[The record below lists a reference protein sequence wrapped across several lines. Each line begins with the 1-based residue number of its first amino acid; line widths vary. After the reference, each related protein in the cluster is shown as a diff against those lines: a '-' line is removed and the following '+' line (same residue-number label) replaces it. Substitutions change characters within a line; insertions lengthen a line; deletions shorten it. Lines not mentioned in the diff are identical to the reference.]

1 MRLIIN
7 SVEVDVLERDFI
19 GKYTVAKLLD
29 FSPAATRTEEID
41 LPITAKNLSAF
52 GNPDILLNSSLV
64 PFQLLDAQLYVNGID
79 MQVSKCL
86 LVEVLNTIKV
96 RLFGSNIEFFG
107 LIKDKFLSE
116 LDLSSLDHTRDHATI
131 VSNLTNTTGFCYPAI
146 DYGPVLGSGNELE
159 VDGMFPAVYA
169 ADIITAIVED
179 AGYTLA
185 GDFITDPELLTEGI
199 PYCNNKTRYITD
211 ADALALYFKAANVY
225 MGTGS
230 TLQTITAGA
239 NTRIQYDTQIT
250 GDNWDTGTY
259 EFVAPRF
266 GYYIFNVLLTGQST
280 SGTSACMISAYRKHG
295 ADPEEEVWSKAK
307 TFTTSLSTF
316 QANTNV
322 IGQHDG
328 IRLEAGDLLYIKLLA
343 GANNVQFVRSEAT
356 MNISLQ
362 GMNTLAYYGD
372 EWITALN
379 LPVIKQNEFLKQY
392 VSDYAAII
400 SVNDFTRVVT
410 IKKISSIVNEL
421 PDDWSAK
428 KDFSGNRVRFL
439 NGFAQVNSL
448 AYLDDEN
455 VLKPTGTDKN
465 ILIDNSALP
474 AQKEFIKSIFGATQ
488 TGNYLTDNLTLPRIE
503 ITGSNTLKPRKLIS
517 EVVTGLDIDIVS
529 AEESLSTTV
538 TSLIIPY
545 FSRSNG
551 FDLTYT
557 KIAEQKLDYLI
568 SLISTQRIVEM
579 PVMLN
584 EIDISELNYLTPKY
598 INDVYLLVLE
608 IEFNYSRRLPA
619 KITGIIL

>member
-7 SVEVDVLERDFI
+7 SVEVDTLERDFI

-41 LPITAKNLSAF
+41 LPLTSKNLNAF
-52 GNPDILLNSSLV
+52 GNPDVLLNSSLT

-79 MQVSKCL
+79 MQISKCMLVDVSK
-86 LVEVLNTIKV
+86 TIKV

-107 LIKDKFLSE
+107 LIKDKYLSE

-131 VSNLTNTTGFCYPAI
+131 VSNLTNTSGVCYPAI
-146 DYGPVLGSGNELE
+146 DYGPVLSDVNSLE
-159 VDGMFPAVYA
+159 VDGLFPAVYA
-169 ADIITAIVED
+169 TEILNAIVED
-179 AGYTLA
+179 AGYTLV
-185 GDFITDPELLTEGI
+185 GDFIEDEDLGNEII
-199 PYCNNKTRYITD
+199 PYSNNKTRYITD
-211 ADALALYFKAANVY
+211 AEALGLYFKAANVY

-230 TLQTITAGA
+230 TLQTILATAQD
-239 NTRIQYDTQIT
+239 RIQFDTQIS
-250 GDNWDTGTY
+250 GENWDTGTY

-280 SGTSACMISAYRKHG
+280 SGTSACLISAYRKHG
-295 ADPEEEVWSKAK
+295 ADPEEEVWSKGK

-322 IGQHDG
+322 VGQHDG

-343 GANNVQFVRSEAT
+343 GANNVQFVRNETSMSIT
-356 MNISLQ
+356 LQ
-362 GMNTLAYYGD
+362 GMNTIAYYGD
-372 EWITALN
+372 EWITSLN

-392 VSDYAAII
+392 VSDYASLI
-400 SVNDFTRVVT
+400 SVNDFTKVVT

-421 PDDWSAK
+421 PVDWSEK
-428 KDFSGNRVRFL
+428 KDYSGNRVRFI

-448 AYLDDEN
+448 SYLDDEN
-455 VLKPTGTDKN
+455 VLKPNGTDKN
-465 ILIDNSALP
+465 ILIDNAALP
-474 AQKEFIKSIFGATQ
+474 AQKDFIKSIFGATQ
-488 TGNYLTDNLTLPRIE
+488 SGNYLTDNLTFPRIE

-529 AEESLSTTV
+529 EADSLSTNV
-538 TSLIIPY
+538 TSLILPY
-545 FSRSNG
+545 FSKPSG

-557 KIAEQKLDYLI
+557 RIYEYKLQYLI

-584 EIDISELNYLTPKY
+584 EIDISELNYLTPKF

-608 IEFNYSRRLPA
+608 IEFNYSRRVPA
-619 KITGIIL
+619 KITGVIL